1 MISFPGPFRK
11 LIDDFSKLPS
21 IGPRLAER
29 LVFFLFK
36 QQQQYLDGFSQDLK
50 ALKSSI
56 SYCPK
61 CFNLSENGLCL
72 ICRDSARDPKTVC
85 VVEDPLDIIPI
96 EKTGNMKG
104 YYHVLGGNISDE
116 SKQGELKVQE
126 LIDRIAKENVGEVIL
141 ATNPTAEGEATAL
154 YLARLIKSAG
164 ARATRLARGLPTGGD
179 IEYADEQ
186 TLRGA
191 LEGRKDL

>member
-1 MISFPGPFRK
+1 MISFPRPFRK
-11 LIDDFSKLPS
+11 LIDDFAKLPS
-21 IGPRLAER
+21 IGPRHAER

-36 QQQQYLDGFSQDLK
+36 QKQEFLDNFSQNLK
-50 ALKSSI
+50 ALKLSI
-56 SYCPK
+56 NYCPK
-61 CFNLSENGLCL
+61 CFNLSEEGLCI
-72 ICRDSARDPKTVC
+72 ICRDSNRDPHIIC
-85 VVEDPLDIIPI
+85 VVEDPLDIIPL

-116 SKQGELKVQE
+116 SKQKELKIEE
-126 LIDRIAKENVGEVIL
+126 LINRIKKEKVSEVIL

-179 IEYADEQ
+179 IEFADEQ

-191 LEGRKDL
+191 LEGRKEL